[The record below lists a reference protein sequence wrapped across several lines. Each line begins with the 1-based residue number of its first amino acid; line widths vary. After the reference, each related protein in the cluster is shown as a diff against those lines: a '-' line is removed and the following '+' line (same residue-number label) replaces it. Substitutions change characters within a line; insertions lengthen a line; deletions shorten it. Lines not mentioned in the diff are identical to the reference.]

1 MIDQQRA
8 VIKHKEIL
16 TIQKKIKQRKKE
28 IVNNWKNNKITDDV
42 EISNNK
48 LKTVNE
54 CASNKI
60 IKV

>member
-1 MIDQQRA
+1 MIDQQRV

-28 IVNNWKNNKITDDV
+28 IENNWKNNKITDDV

-54 CASNKI
+54 YTSNKI

>member
-1 MIDQQRA
+1 MIDQQRV

-16 TIQKKIKQRKKE
+16 AIQKKIKQRKKE
-28 IVNNWKNNKITDDV
+28 IENNWKNNKITDDV

-54 CASNKI
+54 YTSNKI

>member
-1 MIDQQRA
+1 MIDQQRV

-16 TIQKKIKQRKKE
+16 AIQKKIKQRKKE
-28 IVNNWKNNKITDDV
+28 IENNWKNNKITDDV

-54 CASNKI
+54 YTRNKI

>member
-54 CASNKI
+54 CTSNKI

>member
-1 MIDQQRA
+1 M
-8 VIKHKEIL
+8 IKHKEIL

-28 IVNNWKNNKITDDV
+28 IENNWKNNKITDDV
-42 EISNNK
+42 EMSNNK

-54 CASNKI
+54 YTSNKI